1 MLARL
6 EECRN
11 RDAKGVSQVLQIDHH
26 WAGRFVLQPADV
38 RPKSMG
44 FDRECFLTEP
54 CLTAQPF
61 HIRYYPSRGVF
72 PGWFLFA
79 DRPVTEEVEHIH
91 AQYIS

>member
-1 MLARL
+1 
-6 EECRN
+6 
-11 RDAKGVSQVLQIDHH
+11 
-26 WAGRFVLQPADV
+26 
-38 RPKSMG
+38 MG